1 VTPQEQA
8 DAIIASE
15 SWRDPAAAVGE
26 ATTRAAQADAE
37 FRRDDA
43 RRLTRVAALLVVAA
57 DNPNVP
63 AGEVLTDL
71 LAKYGA

>member
-8 DAIIASE
+8 DAIIASDA
-15 SWRDPAAAVGE
+15 WRDPAAAVGE
-26 ATTRAAQADAE
+26 TTARAAQADAE
-37 FRRDDA
+37 FRRADA
-43 RRLTRVAALLVVAA
+43 RRLTRVAALPVVAA